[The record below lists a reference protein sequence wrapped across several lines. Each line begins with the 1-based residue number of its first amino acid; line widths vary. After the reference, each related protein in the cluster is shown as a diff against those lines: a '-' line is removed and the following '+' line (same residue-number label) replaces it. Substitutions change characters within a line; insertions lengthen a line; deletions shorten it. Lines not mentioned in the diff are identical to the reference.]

1 MSPWVAVGSYPT
13 LFTFTRHPRIAK
25 IVVFFSHSAPS
36 SASKR
41 EETTRLTIIG
51 CREVLFLWYFPY
63 PYGRS
68 PLTTTVPCAAR
79 TFLLVNQA
87 VAFQTHHYSNIIVS
101 ISPES
106 FRKMAVNRCI
116 CLCISINVALTRHVH
131 KSTSLKILRQTPHII
146 VNRQDVTILD
156 LINPVQ
162 LIY

>member
-13 LFTFTRHPRIAK
+13 LFTLARRLRVPRLC
-25 IVVFFSHSAPS
+25 VLFVRSAILIE
-36 SASKR
+36 R
-41 EETTRLTIIG
+41 ERKNHEIGALRRLA
-51 CREVLFLWYFPY
+51 VLFLWYFPY